1 MTGFSKLEVFR
12 NLLILSCDLIG
23 KKVNQTLPNTNLLAM
38 KISLNLVIKTLAIS
52 TVAIAQIVSAIN
64 PAQAAPKY
72 TNRVIAQSS
81 TQVAAPQSIGTQAS
95 YLGAGIAGGLT
106 SDNASGSQARSGGSL
121 YGRYSIPQT
130 KLSARAGVVFTDKI
144 SAITPKLTYD
154 VGVAPGTNIF
164 VGAGYNFVNEQ
175 TVSTPLGNK
184 SAPVLSLG
192 VESELANN
200 VLVFGS
206 ADLGVNAYQNNN
218 NTAVALQGGAGFRF

>member
-1 MTGFSKLEVFR
+1 MKLSF
-12 NLLILSCDLIG
+12 
-23 KKVNQTLPNTNLLAM
+23 NQT
-38 KISLNLVIKTLAIS
+38 IKTIS
-52 TVAIAQIVSAIN
+52 ISAVLLVPIVSATN
-64 PAQAAPKY
+64 PAAAAPKY
-72 TNRVIAQSS
+72 MNRVITQSS
-81 TQVAAPQSIGTQAS
+81 TEIAAPQSVGTTSS

-106 SDNASGSQARSGGSL
+106 NDSTTGGQSKSGGSL

-144 SAITPKLTYD
+144 SAVTPKLTYD

-175 TVSTPLGNK
+175 TASTPLGNK

-192 VESELANN
+192 IESELANN

-206 ADLGVNAYQNNN
+206 ADLGVNAYQNSNN
-218 NTAVALQGGAGFRF
+218 AAIALQGGAGFRF

>member
-1 MTGFSKLEVFR
+1 MKFSL
-12 NLLILSCDLIG
+12 
-23 KKVNQTLPNTNLLAM
+23 NQT
-38 KISLNLVIKTLAIS
+38 IKTVIVS
-52 TVAIAQIVSAIN
+52 TIAIAPIASAIN
-64 PAQAAPKY
+64 PAAATPKYMSQSISRPSTEMAAP
-72 TNRVIAQSS
+72 R
-81 TQVAAPQSIGTQAS
+81 SIGTQAS

-106 SDNASGSQARSGGSL
+106 SDNASGTQAKSGGSL

-130 KLSARAGVVFTDKI
+130 KLSARAGIVITNKI
-144 SAITPKLTYD
+144 SAVTPKLTYD

-175 TVSTPLGNK
+175 TASTPLGNK

-218 NTAVALQGGAGFRF
+218 NTAIALQGGAGFRF

>member
-1 MTGFSKLEVFR
+1 MKLSF
-12 NLLILSCDLIG
+12 NQTIKTISISALILAPIF
-23 KKVNQTLPNTNLLAM
+23 
-38 KISLNLVIKTLAIS
+38 
-52 TVAIAQIVSAIN
+52 SAIN
-64 PAQAAPKY
+64 PASAAPKY
-72 TNRVIAQSS
+72 TNRVISQSS
-81 TQVAAPQSIGTQAS
+81 TEIAAPRSVGTTSS

-106 SDNASGSQARSGGSL
+106 NDSTTGGQAKSGGSL

-130 KLSARAGVVFTDKI
+130 KLSARAGIVFTDKI
-144 SAITPKLTYD
+144 SAVTPKLTYD

-175 TVSTPLGNK
+175 TASTPLGNK

-206 ADLGVNAYQNNN
+206 ADLGVNAYQNSN
-218 NTAVALQGGAGFRF
+218 NTAIALQGGAGFRF

>member
-1 MTGFSKLEVFR
+1 
-12 NLLILSCDLIG
+12 
-23 KKVNQTLPNTNLLAM
+23 M
-38 KISLNLVIKTLAIS
+38 KFSLNQAIK
-52 TVAIAQIVSAIN
+52 TVAISAIAFAPILNVIN
-64 PAQAAPKY
+64 PAAAAPKY
-72 TNRVIAQSS
+72 TDRVIAQSS
-81 TQVAAPQSIGTQAS
+81 TEVAAPQSIGTQSS

-106 SDNASGSQARSGGSL
+106 NDNASGTQAKSGGSL

-144 SAITPKLTYD
+144 SAVTPKLTYD
-154 VGVAPGTNIF
+154 VGVAPGTNLF

-175 TVSTPLGNK
+175 TASTPLGNK

>member
-1 MTGFSKLEVFR
+1 MNF
-12 NLLILSCDLIG
+12 
-23 KKVNQTLPNTNLLAM
+23 
-38 KISLNLVIKTLAIS
+38 SLNQAIKTIAIS
-52 TVAIAQIVSAIN
+52 AIAFAPIVSAID
-64 PAQAAPKY
+64 PAAAAPKY
-72 TNRVIAQSS
+72 TNQVISQSS
-81 TQVAAPQSIGTQAS
+81 TVVAAPQSIGTQAN

-106 SDNASGSQARSGGSL
+106 SDSASGAQAKSGGSL
-121 YGRYSIPQT
+121 YGRYAIPQT
-130 KLSARAGVVFTDKI
+130 NLSARGGVVFTNKI
-144 SAITPKLTYD
+144 SAVTPKLTYD

-175 TVSTPLGNK
+175 TASTPLGNK

-200 VLVFGS
+200 VLVFGA

>member
-1 MTGFSKLEVFR
+1 MNF
-12 NLLILSCDLIG
+12 
-23 KKVNQTLPNTNLLAM
+23 
-38 KISLNLVIKTLAIS
+38 SLNQAIKTIAIS
-52 TVAIAQIVSAIN
+52 AIAFAPIVSAID
-64 PAQAAPKY
+64 PAAAAPKY
-72 TNRVIAQSS
+72 TNQVISQSS
-81 TQVAAPQSIGTQAS
+81 TVVAAPQSIGTQAS

-106 SDNASGSQARSGGSL
+106 SDSASGAQAKSGGSL
-121 YGRYSIPQT
+121 YGRYAIPQT
-130 KLSARAGVVFTDKI
+130 NLSARGGVVFTNKI
-144 SAITPKLTYD
+144 SAVTPKLTYD

-175 TVSTPLGNK
+175 TASTPLGNK

>member
-1 MTGFSKLEVFR
+1 MKLS
-12 NLLILSCDLIG
+12 LI
-23 KKVNQTLPNTNLLAM
+23 QA
-38 KISLNLVIKTLAIS
+38 IKTAAISVLTLTPIIS
-52 TVAIAQIVSAIN
+52 TVN
-64 PAQAAPKY
+64 PASAAPKY
-72 TNRVIAQSS
+72 TDRVIAQVTVDS
-81 TQVAAPQSIGTQAS
+81 TAPQSIGTQS
-95 YLGAGIAGGLT
+95 NYLGAGVSGGLT
-106 SDNASGSQARSGGSL
+106 SGNAPGEQAKSGGSL

-144 SAITPKLTYD
+144 SAVTPKLTYD

-175 TVSTPLGNK
+175 TASTPLGNK

-192 VESELANN
+192 MESQLANN

-206 ADLGVNAYQNNN
+206 ADLGLNAYQNTN